1 MSSLTLDIVT
11 PEKRILHEENVAIV
25 TLRTVEGEI
34 GVLPGHIPL
43 YSQLAAGELRYKKN
57 NDEFFVAIHGGFLEV
72 ANSKVTVLADAAAR
86 AEELDEAQIEAAR
99 RKAEEA
105 MSQKITDE
113 DYAIAEGAMRRALID
128 LGVARK
134 KRRNY

>member
-1 MSSLTLDIVT
+1 MSSLVLDIVT

-43 YSQLAAGELRYKKN
+43 YSQLAAGELRYKKDN
-57 NDEFFVAIHGGFLEV
+57 EEYFVAIHGGFLEV

-86 AEELDEAQIEAAR
+86 AEELDEAQIEEAR

-113 DYAIAEGAMRRALID
+113 DYAIAEGAMRRALLD
-128 LGVARK
+128 LSIARK
-134 KRRNY
+134 KRHTH